1 MFRIDSKI
9 VDVASDH
16 GGKYVSSM
24 LDDEGVFDRPEM
36 ELDFDSL
43 EVWWAM
49 FMEMNELRS
58 DIKKRSTARYS
69 VPRHAEFLTIFKVID
84 TAAALCV
91 QSIVFAE
98 GRDIQQHGNL
108 VLARV
113 ILETLRSR
121 ECDRATGMAF
131 LTAVAEALNESEDL
145 VHKIRLASLG
155 RPTYNEIAVL
165 ITQFSQGPLKDVII
179 EDTQTT
185 IVEAWQ

>member
-1 MFRIDSKI
+1 VFKISEKI
-9 VDVASDH
+9 VDVACDY
-16 GGKYVSSM
+16 GGKFIASM

-36 ELDFDSL
+36 ELDIDSL

-58 DIKKRSTARYS
+58 AIKKRSTARYS
-69 VPRHAEFLTIFKVID
+69 VPRHGEFRVIFKVMD
-84 TAAALCV
+84 TAAALSV
-91 QSIVFAE
+91 QSVVFAE
-98 GRDIQQHGNL
+98 GPDIQQHGNL

-113 ILETLRSR
+113 ILKTLRSH

-131 LTAVAEALNESEDL
+131 LTAVAEVLNDSEDL

-165 ITQFSQGPLKDVII
+165 ITQFSQGPLIEAMV
-179 EDTQTT
+179 EDTQST